1 MHPGCSYEQWANRVT
16 AGTKPTIYAH
26 VAVERGAHQGLALQ
40 YWFFYVFNDFGNTHE
55 GDWEMIQ
62 LNFDATDAAQ
72 ALTKRPTAVGY
83 SQHEGAERADWGAE
97 KLELVDAT
105 HPVVY
110 VADGSHANFFDSAL
124 FIGRSAEEGVGCDD
138 TRGPHVTEQP
148 VVRTIAEDPAAQR
161 AAYPWIAF
169 EGRWGEL
176 QPAFFNGPTGPNMK
190 RQWTEPITWSEG
202 WRSHSS
208 AIPVGGVLGTS
219 ATDFFCGAVARG
231 STLVRRLAA
240 SPLVVLAYSC
250 SSPCCSRGSSSGTPW
265 GPGQPLRL
273 GRRRSWRQTV
283 NATWRMYVSRPGL
296 FIGIG
301 LLALPIS
308 ILITV
313 LQSAI
318 FGASSFLGLSKDG
331 TAAGD
336 RAWFALVIGTL
347 LTLFGFSLVQAATAR
362 AMAELDAHR
371 PTGVIHAYRL
381 AFANARPLART
392 LSIAVPVVTLLTLS
406 VFLIPIAIVLA
417 ARWALFVPVA
427 ELETRKGLGALHRSA
442 VLARRRVLKVLLL
455 VVGSTVFVLLIG
467 PVIGGLLLL
476 ATGASFA
483 LINGVAGVIYALT
496 MPLAG
501 ITTIY
506 VYYDALTREHLAQL
520 EPDASELPTE
530 LGAA

>member
-1 MHPGCSYEQWANRVT
+1 M
-16 AGTKPTIYAH
+16 
-26 VAVERGAHQGLALQ
+26 
-40 YWFFYVFNDFGNTHE
+40 
-55 GDWEMIQ
+55 
-62 LNFDATDAAQ
+62 
-72 ALTKRPTAVGY
+72 
-83 SQHEGAERADWGAE
+83 
-97 KLELVDAT
+97 
-105 HPVVY
+105 Y

-124 FIGRSAEEGVGCDD
+124 FVGRSAEEGVGCDD
-138 TRGPHVTEQP
+138 TRGPHVTERP
-148 VVRTIAEDPAAQR
+148 VVKTIAEDLAAQR

-190 RQWTEPITWSEG
+190 LQWTEPITWSDG
-202 WRSHSS
+202 WRAHSS

-240 SPLVVLAYSC
+240 SPLVVLSALVFLAVLLAWIVVRS
-250 SSPCCSRGSSSGTPW
+250 PW

-283 NATWRMYVSRPGL
+283 NATWRMYLSKPRL

-308 ILITV
+308 ILITL
-313 LQSAI
+313 LQGAI
-318 FGASSFLGLSKDG
+318 FSASSLFGLSKDG
-331 TAAGD
+331 TAGGD
-336 RAWFALVIGTL
+336 RAWLALCIGTL

-381 AFANARPLART
+381 ALANARPLART
-392 LSIAVPVVTLLTLS
+392 LAVAVPVVTLLTLS
-406 VFLIPIAIVLA
+406 IFLIPIAIVLA

-427 ELETRKGLGALHRSA
+427 ELETRQGLEALHRSGA
-442 VLARRRVLKVLLL
+442 LARRRVLKVLLL

-520 EPDASELPTE
+520 APDASELPAE
-530 LGAA
+530 LGTG